1 MTDFPERFNMADYFL
16 YHNLEEGRENK
27 TCLYFQD
34 QTFTYGQTARMSN
47 RVGNTLRELGV
58 EIEDRVLLVLPDC
71 PEFVWSWFGAARIGA
86 VITMV
91 NPLLPAEDY
100 KYYLEYTRAK
110 VAVVHES
117 LLNTFSEAASE
128 ARYLTAV
135 VFVGE
140 KDPSFPLGEGRGEG
154 FSGRR
159 QALPSI
165 PSQRERTKT
174 FTNDSLIWESFAGA
188 LLSADDECSPADT
201 HRDDIAIWLFTSGST
216 GHPKG
221 AVHLQHDLP
230 FNTEVFAKRT
240 MGVNEN
246 DLTVS
251 VPKLFFGYATG
262 TNLLFP
268 FAVGGATALFSER
281 STPEK
286 LFEVIERYRP
296 TILTT
301 VPTMINSMLN
311 APDAAARD
319 LSSLRFCYS
328 AGEALPVELYER
340 WKKSLAVEICDGIG
354 SAEMF
359 HIYITNRPGDVKPG
373 SLGRLVEGYEARI
386 VAADGNQVAVNDMGT
401 LKIKGDSAALCYW
414 NAQEKSKET
423 FAGDWCTTGD
433 QFHVDEEGYYW
444 YHGRTDDMLKVS
456 GIFVAPAEIENCLLQ
471 HDAVLECAVIGH
483 DGGDGL
489 VKPKAFVVLRK
500 SVQSPMSKVQSS
512 SGVDSGAIEGE
523 GLAEDLRNFVKARL
537 APYKYP
543 RWFEFVESLPKNDRG
558 KIDRKQLKQE

>member
-1 MTDFPERFNMADYFL
+1 MKPEFPERFNMSDYFL

-27 TCLYFQD
+27 VCLYFKD
-34 QTFTYGQTARMSN
+34 QTYTYGETARMSN
-47 RVGNTLRELGV
+47 RAGNALRKLGV
-58 EIEDRVLLVLPDC
+58 EIEDRVLIVLPDC
-71 PEFVWSWFGAARIGA
+71 PEFVSTWFGAARIGA

-100 KYYLEYTRAK
+100 KYYLNYTRAR
-110 VAVVHES
+110 VAVVDES
-117 LLNTFSEAASE
+117 LLPVFNEAAVDAPYLRAVLVVGAQPVANGTEGNSRISWRSFSESVNA
-128 ARYLTAV
+128 
-135 VFVGE
+135 
-140 KDPSFPLGEGRGEG
+140 
-154 FSGRR
+154 
-159 QALPSI
+159 
-165 PSQRERTKT
+165 
-174 FTNDSLIWESFAGA
+174 ES
-188 LLSADDECSPADT
+188 DECVRADT

-230 FNTEVFAKRT
+230 FNTEVFAKQT

-246 DLTVS
+246 DLTVA

-281 STPEK
+281 STPAK
-286 LFEVIERYRP
+286 LFEVIEKYRP

-311 APDAAARD
+311 APDAGKRD

-328 AGEALPVELYER
+328 AGEALPIELYER
-340 WKKSLAVEICDGIG
+340 WHKNLGIEICDGIG

-373 SLGRLVEGYEARI
+373 SLGKVVAGYEAKI
-386 VAADGNQVAVNDMGT
+386 VDAAGKELPPGEMGT

-414 NAQEKSKET
+414 NAHQKSKET

-433 QFHVDEEGYYW
+433 QFHVDQQGYYW

-471 HDAVLECAVIGH
+471 HEAVLECAVIGS

-489 VKPKAFVVLRK
+489 VKPKAFVVLREEH
-500 SVQSPMSKVQSS
+500 KVGSDC
-512 SGVDSGAIEGE
+512 VVAREGTAQLISE
-523 GLAEDLRNFVKARL
+523 LQAFVKSRL

-543 RWFEFVESLPKNDRG
+543 RWIEFVASLPKNDRG
-558 KIDRKQLKQE
+558 KIDRKLLKQT

>member
-1 MTDFPERFNMADYFL
+1 MDIQFPERFNMADYFL

-27 TCLYFQD
+27 VSLYYQD
-34 QTFTYGQTARMSN
+34 QTYTYGEIAQMSN
-47 RVGNTLRELGV
+47 RVGNALRELGV
-58 EIEDRVLLVLPDC
+58 EIEDRVLIVLSDC
-71 PEFVWSWFGAARIGA
+71 PEFVWTWFGSARIGA

-100 KYYLEYTRAK
+100 RYYLEYTRAR
-110 VAVVHES
+110 VAVIHKSQLE
-117 LLNTFSEAASE
+117 TFSSAAE
-128 ARYLTAV
+128 GARYLRAV
-135 VFVGE
+135 LVVGE
-140 KDPSFPLGEGRGEG
+140 EGKPKQAGAGPLPDCTT
-154 FSGRR
+154 
-159 QALPSI
+159 A
-165 PSQRERTKT
+165 PSQSPVMTVD
-174 FTNDSLIWESFAGA
+174 FGSIV
-188 LLSADDECSPADT
+188 SAQSDECTPADT

-240 MGVNEN
+240 IGVDEN

-268 FAVGGATALFSER
+268 FAVGGATVLFSER

-286 LFEVIERYRP
+286 LFQMIERYRP

-301 VPTMINSMLN
+301 VPTMINLMLN
-311 APDAAARD
+311 SPDAGDHD

-328 AGEALPVELYER
+328 AGEALPVELYGR
-340 WKKSLAVEICDGIG
+340 WKKEIGVEICDGIG

-359 HIYITNRPGDVKPG
+359 HIYITNRHGDVKPG
-373 SLGRLVEGYEARI
+373 SLGKVVTGYEARI
-386 VAADGNQVAVNDMGT
+386 VNAEGVEVSTGEMGT
-401 LKIKGDSAALCYW
+401 LKVKGDSAALCYW
-414 NAQEKSKET
+414 NAHEKSKET

-433 QFHVDEEGYYW
+433 QFHVDEQGYYW

-471 HDAVLECAVIGH
+471 HEAVLECAVVGH
-483 DGGDGL
+483 DSGDGL
-489 VKPKAFVVLRK
+489 IKPKAFVVLRD
-500 SVQSPMSKVQSS
+500 SRSRSS
-512 SGVDSGAIEGE
+512 E
-523 GLAEDLRNFVKARL
+523 LADELKEFVKSHL
-537 APYKYP
+537 AVYKYP
-543 RWFEFVESLPKNDRG
+543 RWIEFIDSMPKNDRG
-558 KIDRKQLKQE
+558 KIDRKRLKAEH

>member
-1 MTDFPERFNMADYFL
+1 MAISFPERFNMADYFL
-16 YHNLEEGRENK
+16 YHNIEKGRENK
-27 TCLYFQD
+27 TCLYFED
-34 QTFTYGQTARMSN
+34 QTYNYGDTVRMSN
-47 RVGNTLRELGV
+47 RVGNVLRELGV
-58 EIEDRVLLVLPDC
+58 RQEDRVLIILPDC
-71 PEFVWSWFGAARIGA
+71 PEFVWTWFGAARIGA

-91 NPLLPAEDY
+91 NPLMTADDY
-100 KYYLEYTRAK
+100 RYYLDYTRAR
-110 VAVVHES
+110 VAVIPQSIKETFGEVVKDAPYLKSVMVVGGDVTQTVS
-117 LLNTFSEAASE
+117 LRAGEQAEAVDSPADLGVEDPQTNSLRYSSSVYWCSFDE
-128 ARYLTAV
+128 AVNAAAV
-135 VFVGE
+135 
-140 KDPSFPLGEGRGEG
+140 
-154 FSGRR
+154 
-159 QALPSI
+159 
-165 PSQRERTKT
+165 
-174 FTNDSLIWESFAGA
+174 
-188 LLSADDECSPADT
+188 ECTPADT
-201 HRDDIAIWLFTSGST
+201 HRDDIAIWLFSSGST
-216 GHPKG
+216 GQPKG

-240 MGVNEN
+240 IGVNET

-286 LFEVIERYRP
+286 LFQIIERYRP

-311 APDAAARD
+311 APDAERRD

-340 WKKSLAVEICDGIG
+340 WKKTLGIEICDGIG

-359 HIYITNRPGDVKPG
+359 HIYISNRPGDVKPG
-373 SLGRLVEGYEARI
+373 SLGKLVDGYEAKI
-386 VAADGNQVAVNDMGT
+386 VDAGGQSVPTGEMGT

-414 NAQEKSKET
+414 NAHEKSKET

-433 QFHVDEEGYYW
+433 QFHVDSEGYYW

-471 HDAVLECAVIGH
+471 HEAVLECAVIGAE
-483 DGGDGL
+483 GGDGL
-489 VKPKAFVVLRK
+489 VKPKAFVVLRE
-500 SVQSPMSKVQSS
+500 
-512 SGVDSGAIEGE
+512 DSTATDD
-523 GLAEDLRNFVKARL
+523 LAEHMKAFVKSHL
-537 APYKYP
+537 ALYKYP
-543 RWFEFVESLPKNDRG
+543 RWIEFVLSLPKNDRG
-558 KIDRKQLKQE
+558 KIDRKTLKQREAQSRFSSSQD